1 MQIRYDF
8 FCNFL
13 LLSSGPDTT
22 YQQILLKFL
31 LFETSS
37 INSTRLFNFAEKVR
51 FFLRHRVMVLT
62 FTINSS
68 VEIRFNFRGNFE
80 LLCLRLLWSLTHSSG
95 FPVRFGRCHQHR
107 LFVDALAP
115 RQGAGTG
122 RWRAPELGADGQPPA
137 AALPGQLCCQ
147 SILLY
152 LLVYT
157 MAAVMLNCKQRE
169 MQQGI

>member
-37 INSTRLFNFAEKVR
+37 INSTRLFNFAEKER

-80 LLCLRLLWSLTHSSG
+80 LLCLRLLWSSPSG
-95 FPVRFGRCHQHR
+95 FDACFGLRHILLASLCASAGAISIGCLWMRLHR
-107 LFVDALAP
+107 ARAPALAAGERLNWARTGNLQQQP
-115 RQGAGTG
+115 CQGSSAVN
-122 RWRAPELGADGQPPA
+122 QS
-137 AALPGQLCCQ
+137 CCTFLY
-147 SILLY
+147 ILWL
-152 LLVYT
+152 
-157 MAAVMLNCKQRE
+157 Q
-169 MQQGI
+169 

>member
-37 INSTRLFNFAEKVR
+37 INSTRLFNFAEKER

-80 LLCLRLLWSLTHSSG
+80 LLCLRLLWSSPSG
-95 FPVRFGRCHQHR
+95 FDTFFWLPCALRQVPSASVVCGCACTAPGRRHWP
-107 LFVDALAP
+107 LAS
-115 RQGAGTG
+115 A
-122 RWRAPELGADGQPPA
+122 
-137 AALPGQLCCQ
+137 
-147 SILLY
+147 
-152 LLVYT
+152 
-157 MAAVMLNCKQRE
+157 
-169 MQQGI
+169 